1 LYLISFIDELTLRP
15 TRDWPP
21 PLITMS
27 MSTASLP
34 ACGAALSMCTATNDL
49 IVHAI
54 IVLGVVDGILLV
66 FCVGLLVL
74 FYSGSLRDKRGLG
87 QVRDGMGGAGLVVEK
102 TELLDVGHGA
112 RDVIPPSSEPCHTSK
127 PVLPPCLEFLTPSPP
142 EPLDAGH
149 VAKDVLPSPPE
160 IRPPSVLAGPPDAG
174 HASRDVIP
182 SPPESRPPSVAVPPA
197 TSPIARDVLPS
208 PPEFCPLPVA
218 GPPDAIPSPPESR
231 PPSLAVPPAT
241 SPIARDVQLSPP
253 EICPL
258 PVAGPPDTSYDTRDA
273 IPSPPESHPPSVSRP
288 PTTRPA
294 AKDAL
299 PSPSGFRP
307 LSVPKP
313 QADVGEKRKDRALPR
328 APSVTSLSAS
338 LGDRQ
343 TQRSSLESDAI
354 SFRSGSNS
362 STLSLAAIS
371 VNDFDQGDDEE
382 LHPGIYRLVTE
393 GRFSKEAVGRLAPI
407 PPKPGTVIAGYN
419 PRLDE
424 ARPQTI
430 NEYLK

>member
-1 LYLISFIDELTLRP
+1 LYFISFIDELTLRP

-87 QVRDGMGGAGLVVEK
+87 EVRDGMGRAGLVVEK
-102 TELLDVGHGA
+102 TGLLDVGHGA
-112 RDVIPPSSEPCHTSK
+112 RDVIPPSSEP
-127 PVLPPCLEFLTPSPP
+127 VLPPHLELLPPSPP

-149 VAKDVLPSPPE
+149 VAKDVLPSPLE
-160 IRPPSVLAGPPDAG
+160 IRSPSVLAAPPDAG

-182 SPPESRPPSVAVPPA
+182 SPPESRPPDVAVPPTANPIARDVLPSPPEFCSLPVAGPPDTSYDTRDAILSPPESRPPSVAVPPTA
-197 TSPIARDVLPS
+197 SPIARDVLPS

-218 GPPDAIPSPPESR
+218 GPPDAIPSPPES
-231 PPSLAVPPAT
+231 
-241 SPIARDVQLSPP
+241 
-253 EICPL
+253 
-258 PVAGPPDTSYDTRDA
+258 
-273 IPSPPESHPPSVSRP
+273 HPPSVSRP
-288 PTTRPA
+288 PTTRPP

-299 PSPSGFRP
+299 PSPPGFRP
-307 LSVPKP
+307 PSVPKP
-313 QADVGEKRKDRALPR
+313 QADVGEKRKDRTLPR
-328 APSVTSLSAS
+328 VPSVTSLSAS
-338 LGDRQ
+338 LDDRQ
-343 TQRSSLESDAI
+343 TQRSSLESDAM

-371 VNDFDQGDDEE
+371 VNDFDQGEDQE